1 MAIILYYNNIVIREV
16 QRYDSKTSNSKRKK
30 INYWADIIER
40 AEIAEDIETG
50 EVKAIRYNGYLS
62 NDLSVRKAIAMT
74 FGLPT
79 FRK

>member
-1 MAIILYYNNIVIREV
+1 MTVKQTTVNG
-16 QRYDSKTSNSKRKK
+16 RKF
-30 INYWADIIER
+30 NYWADIFER
-40 AEIAEDIETG
+40 TEIAEDVETG

>member
-1 MAIILYYNNIVIREV
+1 MKVKQTTVNG
-16 QRYDSKTSNSKRKK
+16 KK
-30 INYWADIIER
+30 YNYWGDSIKR
-40 AEIAEDIETG
+40 AEIAEDVETG

-62 NDLSVRKAIAMT
+62 NDLSVRKAIAIT

>member
-1 MAIILYYNNIVIREV
+1 MTVKQTTV
-16 QRYDSKTSNSKRKK
+16 SGKK
-30 INYWADIIER
+30 FNYWADIIER